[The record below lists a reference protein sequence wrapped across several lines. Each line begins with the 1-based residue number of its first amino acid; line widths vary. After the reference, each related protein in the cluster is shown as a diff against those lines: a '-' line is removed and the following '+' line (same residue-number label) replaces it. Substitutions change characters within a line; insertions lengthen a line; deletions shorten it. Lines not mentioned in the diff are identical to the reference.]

1 MRIAFFRRLGPLQH
15 SGREALNT
23 ICSNISFAGPSFKK
37 VVVTSCNPGEGKSY
51 LCMQMAYNLAK
62 RGKRVV
68 LVDADMRRSSLVNRY
83 GVTTDGVLMGLAH
96 LLAGYCTLDEALYQ
110 TNVNHFC
117 LIPVGREVANPVPL
131 LNSQAFSDL
140 LDYLARYFDMVLV
153 DAPPVGMVI
162 DAAEIAGRCDGVI
175 LLAKYNET
183 RRREMLEAKRQIE
196 QTGCPIL
203 GCVLNNVALASEN
216 GKKYGD
222 KAYYSDKKAV
232 RK

>member
-1 MRIAFFRRLGPLQH
+1 M
-15 SGREALNT
+15 
-23 ICSNISFAGPSFKK
+23 
-37 VVVTSCNPGEGKSY
+37 
-51 LCMQMAYNLAK
+51 
-62 RGKRVV
+62 
-68 LVDADMRRSSLVNRY
+68 
-83 GVTTDGVLMGLAH
+83 
-96 LLAGYCTLDEALYQ
+96 
-110 TNVNHFC
+110 
-117 LIPVGREVANPVPL
+117 GREVANPVPL